1 MRQATIALSRRRD
14 CIQVVPREFSSER
27 LGLSDGRMA
36 LLDPLHLVSLTYG
49 SHGPDYA
56 PTSSSPG
63 HGDCRC
69 DYESPVST
77 DTPSHLAFRLQL
89 GGFERALLVSRV
101 SALILRW

>member
-1 MRQATIALSRRRD
+1 VRQATIALSRRRD

-36 LLDPLHLVSLTYG
+36 LLDPLHLVSITYG

-69 DYESPVST
+69 DYESP
-77 DTPSHLAFRLQL
+77 
-89 GGFERALLVSRV
+89 
-101 SALILRW
+101 LILPVTSRFASSWAASSGHFSFLACLR